1 MSECFVYIIA
11 TIRDGQAVAPVKVG
25 ISKSVGSRLATIST
39 SSPAPVGLYLH
50 FPLPQR
56 DMAEAVERAFHQVMR
71 RKRLNGEWFDLE
83 PKQAKAAMMLN
94 VGHFLSLAI
103 GLEPS
108 EITETLRDFGLYPEA
123 EQ

>member
-11 TIRDGQAVAPVKVG
+11 TIRDGEPAAPVKVG

-39 SSPAPVGLYLH
+39 SSPVPVGLYLT

-56 DMAEAVERAFHQVMR
+56 DMAEAVERAFHTVMR
-71 RKRLNGEWFDLE
+71 KKRLNGEWFDLE

-94 VGHFLSLAI
+94 VGHFLSLAV
-103 GLEPS
+103 GLEPD